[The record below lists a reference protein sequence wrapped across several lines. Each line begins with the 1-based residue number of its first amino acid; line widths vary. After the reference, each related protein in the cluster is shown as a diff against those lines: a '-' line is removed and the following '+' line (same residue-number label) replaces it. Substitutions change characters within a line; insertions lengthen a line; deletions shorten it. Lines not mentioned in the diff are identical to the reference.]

1 MALATHAIEALL
13 CDPKPLGDIDKAYP
27 RADDAWSMTLPD
39 LTSLPKGKSAKRSLR
54 FCIAT
59 EDIVGPVRN
68 GGIGTTYAALAAM
81 LGESGQDITILY
93 LRGEEVENESIG
105 HWIDYYGRKGV
116 KLVPVPNYAATE
128 NITTNADRWMR
139 PAYNMYRWLLDN
151 PMDVVHVSEWRGSA
165 FTCLTAKRLG
175 TAFADTLFIVKTS
188 SPWLWNRLYG
198 SQSIDQPDD
207 LAKMFAERRSVELAD
222 MVIGGSLHLLR
233 WMASQGYVVPRERAF
248 VQPNVVTFEHLKDF
262 IARRDLKPGQRM
274 PIDEIVFF
282 GRLEA
287 RKGLLT
293 FSQSIRR
300 LLRLGRALP
309 AKISFMGKPGAR
321 LSVRPHQTVIEYIDE
336 VTADWPTEV
345 SILPD
350 FQQHDAIS
358 YLLDGARLAVMPSII
373 ENSSLAVYE
382 AATCHIPFIASDSG
396 GTSEL
401 VAKEDRA
408 QVLCEPH
415 PIPLA
420 DKLAEAIDQGG
431 YIARASFDNQRNLKI
446 WNDFHDR
453 LCCGLKEELLKRAS
467 PSAKRVSGKTTI
479 DVAVYCH
486 DGSRN
491 LERTLDSLAAQTHQ
505 PRQVLIAVDAL
516 DDEAA
521 CENAR
526 VAVQARGLKHR
537 VLPTLDFDAGYA
549 LNEAARYSD
558 ADYVCFLQDGWTL
571 KPEGLSTLA
580 GVARHHGAE
589 VLSWY
594 HERRPA
600 DGADGDPSVL
610 VAEMI
615 GGPSETIYLDNPR
628 EIPLFVRR
636 TSFEQLKGFTVD
648 YRVPLHG
655 REFISKAIVSG
666 TSCETVPVNLGS
678 IIERDAAW
686 LAKECYDADSG
697 EFRLLRPFLAAVP
710 LAMRETVLVANGL
723 QRRIRKGPK
732 KKPQTTLKKP
742 KLHPA
747 FEGANPPE
755 KSSQLGR

>member
-1 MALATHAIEALL
+1 MSPP
-13 CDPKPLGDIDKAYP
+13 DPA
-27 RADDAWSMTLPD
+27 
-39 LTSLPKGKSAKRSLR
+39 
-54 FCIAT
+54 
-59 EDIVGPVRN
+59 
-68 GGIGTTYAALAAM
+68 GGQA
-81 LGESGQDITILY
+81 
-93 LRGEEVENESIG
+93 
-105 HWIDYYGRKGV
+105 
-116 KLVPVPNYAATE
+116 
-128 NITTNADRWMR
+128 
-139 PAYNMYRWLLDN
+139 
-151 PMDVVHVSEWRGSA
+151 
-165 FTCLTAKRLG
+165 
-175 TAFADTLFIVKTS
+175 
-188 SPWLWNRLYG
+188 
-198 SQSIDQPDD
+198 
-207 LAKMFAERRSVELAD
+207 RRS
-222 MVIGGSLHLLR
+222 HR
-233 WMASQGYVVPRERAF
+233 QGRIYR
-248 VQPNVVTFEHLKDF
+248 
-262 IARRDLKPGQRM
+262 
-274 PIDEIVFF
+274 
-282 GRLEA
+282 
-287 RKGLLT
+287 
-293 FSQSIRR
+293 
-300 LLRLGRALP
+300 
-309 AKISFMGKPGAR
+309 
-321 LSVRPHQTVIEYIDE
+321 
-336 VTADWPTEV
+336 
-345 SILPD
+345 
-350 FQQHDAIS
+350 
-358 YLLDGARLAVMPSII
+358 
-373 ENSSLAVYE
+373 
-382 AATCHIPFIASDSG
+382 
-396 GTSEL
+396 
-401 VAKEDRA
+401 
-408 QVLCEPH
+408 
-415 PIPLA
+415 
-420 DKLAEAIDQGG
+420 
-431 YIARASFDNQRNLKI
+431 RASFDNKRNLKI
-446 WNDFHDR
+446 WNGFHDR

-755 KSSQLGR
+755 SLLSLVDEITKAGTRKSAKKKELRAQKENEGFDEQKVEFKEFSFTDNNSTSSKFKYESANSESHKNIQLTLETDNNFLDDASIRTDSENIQEFRVIKRNISDLNDVLKSGKFRVGDVLVGLNGEISAGRSWQFPRARSSHEAPAEMSGWPVDEFLPSVHDSSKLSKALHRQLQLFSGWAGPDPTDGRRYAGRVLDIVDGAVVGWIADREELESAVSVVVYVNGRRLGTHLANLQLPSVYRLSDHASKHGFHINLFDSLISRSMLFRRPARVDVKTSDGIVLAQGLQAYRPSAHVKRQPFDGHLDTATSAGTLRGWAWLSGEPARHLEVSIYFDGQFYTRVIADEFRGDLAQHGIGSGDHAFTLQIPERFRSNGNHQVNVFIADTGIPLHGSPLLINAQTQSRVSA